1 MDMNIKVA
9 TGMPIFSR
17 IKFFFTLLL
26 TVFIGWSVPGHAD
39 TVFTV
44 GLAPHGGYVILGGS
58 VIPLKEVTLSAQIPG
73 RIVSIAGEEGDEFDT
88 DTVLVK
94 INDDDLKAQQSAA
107 EARLDSAQNA
117 MRNAQVQ
124 YNRELWNPSV
134 YNPRPMAGMGMPSM
148 FDGFFNNMDDND
160 FMPGSG
166 SGNKNIERHAD
177 LVTQGTQVSSARF
190 RITEAESELRAANA
204 RLRDSTAVAP
214 FDGIIMHKLV
224 EVGDTVQPGQPL
236 IRFAYS
242 KYLRIQV
249 DVPAR
254 LMPGLS
260 KGMIVPARL
269 DVGNTEVNARVA
281 QIAPIA
287 DNRQHTVT
295 VKLDLPKGVP
305 GGVGMYAEVM
315 IPDVSTPA
323 RALPVIPKAAIYKR
337 GSLPSVKVLD
347 ENDVPRVRLIRT
359 GIEIGDDTVVVL
371 SGLEPGER
379 VLVEG
384 HSKKSTETR
393 STSPYS
399 ASPDKR
405 PEQRNKEK

>member
-1 MDMNIKVA
+1 
-9 TGMPIFSR
+9 MPIIGR
-17 IKFFFTLLL
+17 IKFSFSLLL
-26 TVFIGWSVPGHAD
+26 TVIIGWSVPIHAD

-58 VIPLKEVTLSAQIPG
+58 VIPLKEVTLAAQVPG
-73 RIVSIAGEEGDEFDT
+73 RIISIAGEEGDEFDA

-124 YNRELWNPSV
+124 YNRELWNPRV

-148 FDGFFNNMDDND
+148 FDGFFNNMDGND

-166 SGNKNIERHAD
+166 GGNKSIERHAD
-177 LVTQGTQVSSARF
+177 LVTQGTQVSSARA
-190 RITEAESELRAANA
+190 RITEAESDIRAINA
-204 RLRDSTAVAP
+204 KLRDSTAVAP
-214 FDGIIMHKLV
+214 FDGVIMHKLV
-224 EVGDTVQPGQPL
+224 EIGDTVQPGQPL

-242 KYLRIQV
+242 KFLRIQV
-249 DVPAR
+249 EVPAR

-281 QIAPIA
+281 QIAPMA
-287 DNRQHTVT
+287 DKRQHTVT

-315 IPDVSTPA
+315 IPDVSSPA
-323 RALPVIPKAAIYKR
+323 RALPVIPKSAINKR

-379 VLVEG
+379 VLVED
-384 HSKKSTETR
+384 HSKKSTASR
-393 STSPYS
+393 SATFRSVSPG
-399 ASPDKR
+399 DR
-405 PEQRNKEK
+405 RQKEK